1 MSQDVYPVTR
11 AGAIVEPTGT
21 WGDPSAISPARLYWE
36 KKVPLPSTVTFL
48 E

>member
-1 MSQDVYPVTR
+1 LGRPFGDLTR
-11 AGAIVEPTGT
+11 DDILDDITLT
-21 WGDPSAISPARLYWE
+21 WLTNTAISPARLYWE